1 MVDDPGL
8 FETMQLVRDRA
19 HGAGEVAV
27 SEERRKKRGAGG
39 VGR

>member
-19 HGAGEVAV
+19 HGAGEVDPND
-27 SEERRKKRGAGG
+27 RQ
-39 VGR
+39 